1 MLCSHIYIKVYR
13 TVRNNAQI
21 IEESEELIEIFE
33 DKIIT
38 ASERFDLKDIL
49 DISFK
54 KISAKNGFL
63 YLHTTSGL
71 YSYVTETNPHKLIK
85 IYKDLKKRN

>member
-1 MLCSHIYIKVYR
+1 MLCSQIYIKVNR
-13 TVRNNAQI
+13 TVKNNAQI

-33 DKIIT
+33 DKLIT
-38 ASERFDLKDIL
+38 ATEYFDLKDIL

-63 YLHTTSGL
+63 YLHTTSGV
-71 YSYVTETNPHKLIK
+71 YSYVTKTNPHKLIK
-85 IYKDLKKRN
+85 VFNDIKIRN